1 METHTVYILT
11 DSNRTYLEVGYC
23 TDITIRLQET
33 HFTSSGL
40 FSHVPKLNILVY
52 METFHEIEKALACQ
66 HKLRRYTR
74 MQREKLIRL
83 KNPNWLNLCHYTGPN
98 NNRDNKKVVVC
109 A

>member
-23 TDITIRLQET
+23 SDITIQLQET
-33 HFTSSGL
+33 HFTSSGF

-83 KNPNWLNLCHYTGPN
+83 KNPNWLNLYHYTSPN